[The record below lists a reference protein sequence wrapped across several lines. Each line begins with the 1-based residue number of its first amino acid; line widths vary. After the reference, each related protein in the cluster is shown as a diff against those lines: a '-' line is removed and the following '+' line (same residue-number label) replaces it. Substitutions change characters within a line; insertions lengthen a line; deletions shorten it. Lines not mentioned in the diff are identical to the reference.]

1 MAVVRFN
8 ISLAGSDF
16 YLYLLIPGPHRDEFC
31 TLHLSYIRV
40 YWCMFYLDS
49 NIEYL
54 KLTLNS
60 TVDKHQASAE
70 PWSIWEVNY
79 FMGVMNI
86 SNSEKIWKAKVGS
99 LSREFGVV
107 DFITHLS
114 GLILLVSISF
124 LNTVGRKMLSRIL
137 QLVIC
142 ENNDLCYWES

>member
-1 MAVVRFN
+1 M
-8 ISLAGSDF
+8 
-16 YLYLLIPGPHRDEFC
+16 
-31 TLHLSYIRV
+31 
-40 YWCMFYLDS
+40 
-49 NIEYL
+49 
-54 KLTLNS
+54 
-60 TVDKHQASAE
+60 
-70 PWSIWEVNY
+70 NY

-142 ENNDLCYWES
+142 ENNDLRYWES